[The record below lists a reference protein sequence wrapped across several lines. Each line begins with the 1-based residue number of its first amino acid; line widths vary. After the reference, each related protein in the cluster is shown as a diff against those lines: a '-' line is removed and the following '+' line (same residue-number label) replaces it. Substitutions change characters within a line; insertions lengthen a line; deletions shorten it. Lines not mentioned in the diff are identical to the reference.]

1 MKKIAILHYAYP
13 PNIGG
18 VENLLREHAMVLVDL
33 GYSVKVVTGNGKEGN
48 RRIELVQNPKLEA
61 IRIFNPEMQ
70 DKIENSGIV
79 MEDFYAL
86 STDIEKILDRE
97 LANCDIVIIHN
108 VITLIHNLAFNLAF
122 RKWFE
127 KNPHKKLII
136 WTHDHKYITEEKIK
150 PDLANIYHT
159 DFVNELLTKPI
170 EKANYVVV
178 SEVFKNLV
186 LEVMK
191 LDPKQVTVIPAGV
204 DVKSFIGAGNVLWSW
219 LLTRNIG
226 DKFPIFFS
234 PSNIL
239 ERKNIDY
246 GLDILSE
253 IKKTYPDSIYII
265 SGKTSAHR
273 DTAKYRLKLE
283 QKIDELGLKDNVFFL
298 AEEIENSLDYDD
310 VKALYRLSDGVFY
323 FSKSENFGIPIIES
337 AIFKTHIFASNL
349 QVFKEIA
356 GDHEIEYIDYQN
368 VSPEEAAKRIISEID
383 QSKLIKLTSD
393 MRKKY
398 NLHVVLEEHLL
409 PLMNKK

>member
-33 GYSVKVVTGNGKEGN
+33 GYSVKVLTGNGQENDK
-48 RRIELVQNPKLEA
+48 RIKFVEHSKLEA
-61 IRIFNPEMQ
+61 IRVFDPEMQ
-70 DKIENSGIV
+70 DKIENSGSV
-79 MEDFYAL
+79 MEDFHTL
-86 STDIEKILDRE
+86 SADIQKILDKE
-97 LANCDIVIIHN
+97 LADCDVVIIHN

-127 KNPHKKLII
+127 RNPHKKLII
-136 WTHDHKYITEEKIK
+136 WTHDHKYITEEKVK
-150 PDLANIYHT
+150 PDLPSIYHT

-186 LEVMK
+186 LDVMK
-191 LDPKQVTVIPAGV
+191 LDSDQVTVIPAGV
-204 DVKSFIGAGNVLWSW
+204 DVKSFIGAGSVLWSW
-219 LLTRNIG
+219 LLAKNIG

-273 DTAKYRLKLE
+273 DTAKYRLRLE
-283 QKIDELGLKDNVFFL
+283 QKIDELGLKDSVFFL
-298 AEEIENSLDYDD
+298 AEEFENSLGYDD

-368 VSPEEAAKRIISEID
+368 VSPADAAKRILSEID

-398 NLHVVLEEHLL
+398 NLHVVLEKHLV
-409 PLMNKK
+409 PLINK